1 MKKLILV
8 LSLVPTLSF
17 ASIYSCSGAG
27 YSVELTGNPVEMK
40 VTGNGVNAMAKDVS
54 VSQTFNTVVAGNIIS
69 PAATVKLTIRDASFG
84 NPGDRFNAAFQVSSA
99 AGVKNYAGTVCI
111 RGNE

>member
-1 MKKLILV
+1 MKSLLIA

-27 YSVELTGNPVEMK
+27 FSIELTGNPVEMK
-40 VTGNGVNAMAKDVS
+40 VSGNGLNSMAQNVS
-54 VSQTFNTVVAGNIIS
+54 VSSTFDTVVAGNIAN
-69 PAATVKLTIRDASFG
+69 PASTVKLTIKDSSFG
-84 NPGDRFNAAFQVSSA
+84 NPGDRFNATLQVSSA
-99 AGVKNYAGTVCI
+99 SGVKDYAGIVCV

>member
-1 MKKLILV
+1 MKKLIIV

-27 YSVELTGNPVEMK
+27 YSVEITGNPVEMK
-40 VTGNGVNAMAKDVS
+40 VTGNGVNAMTQDVRI
-54 VSQTFNTVVAGNIIS
+54 SQTFDTVVAGNIVN
-69 PAATVKLTIRDASFG
+69 PASTVKLTIKDSNFG
-84 NPGDRFNAAFQVSSA
+84 NPGDRFKANLQLSSA
-99 AGVKNYAGTVCI
+99 AGVKNYSGTVCI